1 MPDPKF
7 VPVPTTWGEEEEA
20 VTPVAPPLSVGDRV
34 ADAVDSVNS
43 GIGQGFH
50 QMADAA
56 VSAGTKLLET
66 GEGITNK
73 VFGTESGIAGELKQS
88 FKDLNESSAESD
100 GSTYKPKTVVGVVSQ
115 PVSQFLTGMVT
126 GGKILEGAKV
136 AQGASTLARGF
147 VTGAFADAAAF
158 DPSQDRLSNLFN
170 DFAESHP
177 SLRNPLTDYLAAD
190 ENDSEADG
198 RLKNAM
204 EGLIA
209 GGVLDRVFAGLKG
222 LRSVYKTRETAGAEA
237 AQKKWAEVATE
248 LDQTG
253 DATAVGFKDGE
264 VSGGTRT
271 GDDLSQTKAV
281 GTDGKPLTV
290 YHGTN
295 DAGVVLDKDIPTYFT
310 ANKTD
315 GVFTNTKNVI
325 EAQVDIRNPLTP
337 AIAKERIGEIEEAF
351 ERFNVPEGNRKE
363 ILNGIKSGN
372 ADAWFFVPPEAR
384 KAYEALGFDGLHVND
399 GLKDEWWVP
408 FSGRQI
414 RQVDAK
420 ADATLTTETVA
431 VGKVEAQNRAVRNI
445 NQPLLDQSEIDSL
458 INTIRHNPEFLSEGV
473 VRPNQNYNY
482 DRLLTDDG
490 AKLALDEVAK
500 LVTPILDAGHRSHKS
515 FQAIKDTA
523 EFFGGNP
530 EQLLVDLQKAYKD
543 TKNIEATL
551 VAGRSL
557 VAGLTLK
564 ANKLARQFEI
574 DPSVHEEL
582 QKTLQQAANVDKLV
596 RGTRSS
602 AARATAAGRIDVM
615 ANLSAAEIKALQ
627 VASPEQFLKI
637 VQGKSAFAKGV
648 DAHNEYWIN
657 ALLSGARTHIR
668 NIVSNAIN
676 TVALPAE
683 RMIGGLMMGNKEQIR
698 AGAATYMGLR
708 SAVLD
713 SIVLASK
720 ASGLTDLAKN
730 PMNPLAVAKK
740 TGDSILDP
748 KNAKLNGDTRAITAQ
763 NFGITQPHA
772 ATIFDAFGEFVRIP
786 GRFLTAEDE
795 FFKQLNYRAK
805 VYSDATTEGLSK
817 NLKGKNLSDF
827 IESRIDNA
835 FNGAGNAADEAALN
849 YARRATFTSVPERG
863 SFLHSLETFA
873 GQHPALRMLIPFI
886 RTPTNI
892 LKEAALRT
900 PGLNLLSKKYRDAL
914 AGKLGD
920 EAKAQ
925 AYGQFATG
933 AAMWTAGLTL
943 ALEGHITGR
952 GPADPREKQTLLDT
966 GWRPYSFK
974 VGDSYISFEGFD
986 PTSMFFGMAGDFADA
1001 YGHMQEGQRANV
1013 MGSMLVAMATNITS
1027 KTYLQGLTQAMEALT
1042 QPERKGH
1049 SFLKSR
1055 VSSYVP
1061 AGLKQFVGLVPG
1073 AEDPYMRETRSV
1085 LDAVINKLPGLSQT
1099 LPPRRNIFG
1108 EPVTATKAFG
1118 PDSIS
1123 PFYYSTQKDD
1133 KAAQELARFSHAFS
1147 PPSRSIGDVDL
1158 TLFTNAKGQDFYDRW
1173 QEQIATLRV
1182 GRYTLKERL
1191 ENLVT
1196 SPSYQK
1202 WRENEAD
1209 AIENGAAPRTLKEV
1223 QAVVE
1228 EYRQHAKQKTLKEFP
1243 EVADLVR
1250 AQKKVQVRA
1259 NAGAEVPDALQNI
1272 INQLTPQ

>member
-7 VPVPTTWGEEEEA
+7 VPVPTTWGEEES

-43 GIGQGFH
+43 GIGDTAH
-50 QMADAA
+50 E
-56 VSAGTKLLET
+56 VVKAGVHGLGYLAKQ
-66 GEGITNK
+66 GEGLTNAML
-73 VFGTESGIAGELKQS
+73 GTESGIAGELV
-88 FKDLNESSAESD
+88 SAYDEFDASTRKVD
-100 GSTYKPKTVVGVVSQ
+100 GSTYAPKTVVGMVAQ
-115 PVSQFLTGMVT
+115 PVTKFLTGMFV
-126 GGKILEGAKV
+126 GGKVLEGFA
-136 AQGASTLARGF
+136 ATQGASTLAKGF
-147 VTGAFADAAAF
+147 VTGAFADATAF

-170 DFAESHP
+170 EFAEGYP
-177 SLRNPLTDYLAAD
+177 ALRNPLTDYLAAD

-209 GGVLDRVFAGLKG
+209 GGVIDRVFAGLKG
-222 LRSVYKTRETAGAEA
+222 LRSVYKTREAAGDAA
-237 AQKKWAEVATE
+237 AQKKWAEVAEE
-248 LDQTG
+248 LSKSSQETK
-253 DATAVGFKDGE
+253 VGFDEG
-264 VSGGTRT
+264 SITGGTRT
-271 GDDLSQTKAV
+271 GDDLSLTTETSVADDAV
-281 GTDGKPLTV
+281 
-290 YHGTN
+290 
-295 DAGVVLDKDIPTYFT
+295 
-310 ANKTD
+310 
-315 GVFTNTKNVI
+315 
-325 EAQVDIRNPLTP
+325 
-337 AIAKERIGEIEEAF
+337 
-351 ERFNVPEGNRKE
+351 
-363 ILNGIKSGN
+363 
-372 ADAWFFVPPEAR
+372 
-384 KAYEALGFDGLHVND
+384 
-399 GLKDEWWVP
+399 
-408 FSGRQI
+408 
-414 RQVDAK
+414 
-420 ADATLTTETVA
+420 TTETVA

-445 NQPLLDQSEIDSL
+445 NQPLLDQVEIDSL
-458 INTIRHNPEFLSEGV
+458 INTIRHNPETLSEGT
-473 VRPNQNYNY
+473 VRPNINYNY

-515 FQAIKDTA
+515 FQVIKSTA
-523 EFFGGNP
+523 EFFGDNP

-543 TKNIEATL
+543 TKHIEATL

-557 VAGLTLK
+557 VAGLSQK
-564 ANKLARQFEI
+564 AAKLAREVETNPGLY
-574 DPSVHEEL
+574 DEL
-582 QKTLQQAANVDKLV
+582 AKVLQQTANVDKLV
-596 RGTRSS
+596 RGVRSS
-602 AARATAAGRIDVM
+602 AARATAGGRIEAL
-615 ANLSAAEIKALQ
+615 ANLSPAEIKALQ
-627 VASPEQFLKI
+627 VANPERFLKI
-637 VQGKSAFAKGV
+637 VQGKSAFGKGI

-657 ALLSGARTHIR
+657 ALLSGPRTHIR

-683 RMIGGLMMGNKEQIR
+683 RMIGGLMMGSKEQIR

-708 SAVLD
+708 SAVMD
-713 SIVLASK
+713 SIALASK
-720 ASGLTDLAKN
+720 ASGLSDIVKDPL
-730 PMNPLAVAKK
+730 NPLAVAKR

-748 KNAKLNGDTRAITAQ
+748 KNAKLNGDTRAISAQ

-772 ATIFDAFGEFVRIP
+772 ATVFDALGEMVRIP

-805 VYSDATTEGLSK
+805 VYSDATSEGMAK
-817 NLKGKNLSDF
+817 GLKGKDLSDF
-827 IESRIDNA
+827 IESRTDNA
-835 FNGAGNAADEAALN
+835 FNGVGNASDEAALN

-863 SFLHSLETFA
+863 SFLHSLESFA

-886 RTPTNI
+886 RTTTNI

-914 AGKLGD
+914 AGRLGK
-920 EAKAQ
+920 EAEAQ
-925 AYGQFATG
+925 AKGQFFTG

-943 ALEGHITGR
+943 ALEGNITGR
-952 GPADPREKQTLLDT
+952 GPSDPREKQLLLDT

-974 VGDSYISFEGFD
+974 VGDTYIGFEGID

-1001 YGHMQEGQRANV
+1001 YGHMNEGQRKNV

-1042 QPERKGH
+1042 QPEQEGH

-1061 AGLKQFVGLVPG
+1061 TGFKQFAGLIPG
-1073 AEDPYMRETRSV
+1073 AEDPYMREARTIM
-1085 LDAVINKLPGLSQT
+1085 DAVMNKLPGLSQT

-1108 EPVTATKAFG
+1108 EPVTPMKAFG

-1123 PFYYSTQKDD
+1123 PFFYTQQKDD
-1133 KAAQELARFSHAFS
+1133 KASQELARFSHAFS
-1147 PPSRSIGDVDL
+1147 PPSRSIGEVDL
-1158 TLFTNAKGQDFYDRW
+1158 TQFVNAKGQDFYDRW

-1191 ENLVT
+1191 ETLVT
-1196 SPSYQK
+1196 SAPYQK
-1202 WRENEAD
+1202 WRSNEAD
-1209 AIENGAAPRTLKEV
+1209 AIENGADPRTLTEV
-1223 QAVVE
+1223 RAVIE

-1259 NAGAEVPDALQNI
+1259 NAGAEVPDALQSI

>member
-1 MPDPKF
+1 MPDSKPF
-7 VPVPTTWGEEEEA
+7 TPVPTLAEEELVEA
-20 VTPVAPPLSVGDRV
+20 EKAQLSLGDRV

-43 GIGQGFH
+43 GIGQGIH

-56 VSAGTKLLET
+56 TSVVGTLVQGGERLTKPLVEAVT
-66 GEGITNK
+66 GESYEGHLADDAVAAVKGANQ
-73 VFGTESGIAGELKQS
+73 ESAQT
-88 FKDLNESSAESD
+88 D
-100 GSTYKPKTVVGVVSQ
+100 GSTYTPKTVVGVVSQ
-115 PVSQFLTGMVT
+115 PVSQFLTGMIT
-126 GGKILEGAKV
+126 GGKILEGAGV
-136 AQGASTLARGF
+136 LQGTSTIAKGF
-147 VTGAFADAAAF
+147 VTGAFADATAF

-170 DFAESHP
+170 DFAEAHP

-190 ENDSEADG
+190 ENDSEVEG
-198 RLKNAM
+198 RLKGTM

-209 GGVLDRVFAGLKG
+209 GGVIDRVFAGLKG
-222 LRSVYKTRETAGAEA
+222 LRSVYKTRETKGAAE
-237 AQKKWAEVATE
+237 AQKKWTEIAEE
-248 LDQTG
+248 LDQT
-253 DATAVGFKDGE
+253 AEAPAK
-264 VSGGTRT
+264 
-271 GDDLSQTKAV
+271 DLS
-281 GTDGKPLTV
+281 
-290 YHGTN
+290 
-295 DAGVVLDKDIPTYFT
+295 
-310 ANKTD
+310 
-315 GVFTNTKNVI
+315 
-325 EAQVDIRNPLTP
+325 
-337 AIAKERIGEIEEAF
+337 
-351 ERFNVPEGNRKE
+351 
-363 ILNGIKSGN
+363 
-372 ADAWFFVPPEAR
+372 
-384 KAYEALGFDGLHVND
+384 
-399 GLKDEWWVP
+399 
-408 FSGRQI
+408 
-414 RQVDAK
+414 
-420 ADATLTTETVA
+420 LTTETSVADVAVTSETVA

-445 NQPLLDQSEIDSL
+445 NQPLLEQSEIDSL
-458 INTIRHNPEFLSEGV
+458 INSIRHNPETLSEGE
-473 VRPNQNYNY
+473 VRPNINYNY
-482 DRLLTDDG
+482 DRLDTDDG

-515 FQAIKDTA
+515 FQVIKETA
-523 EFFGGNP
+523 EFFGDNP

-557 VAGLTLK
+557 VAGLAQK
-564 ANKLARQFEI
+564 AAKLARQFEI
-574 DPSVHEEL
+574 DPSVHDEL

-602 AARATAAGRIDVM
+602 AARATAAGRINVM
-615 ANLSAAEIKALQ
+615 ANLSQAEIKALQ
-627 VASPEQFLKI
+627 VADPGQFLKI
-637 VQGKSAFAKGV
+637 IQGKSAFAKTI

-698 AGAATYMGLR
+698 AGASTYIGLR

-713 SIVLASK
+713 SIILASK

-730 PMNPLAVAKK
+730 PTSPLTVAKR

-805 VYSDATTEGLSK
+805 VYADATTEGLQR
-817 NLKGKNLSDF
+817 NLKGKDLADY
-827 IESRIDNA
+827 IESRTNNA
-835 FNGAGNAADEAALN
+835 FNGVGNVADESALA
-849 YARRATFTSVPERG
+849 YARRATFTQAPERG

-873 GQHPALRMLIPFI
+873 GKHPALRMLIPFI

-900 PGLNLLSKKYRDAL
+900 PGLSHLSKKYRDAL
-914 AGKLGD
+914 AGKMGD
-920 EAKAQ
+920 EARAQ

-933 AAMWTAGLTL
+933 AALWTAGLTL

-952 GPADPREKQTLLDT
+952 GPSDPREKQLLLDT
-966 GWRPYSFK
+966 GWSPYSFK
-974 VGDSYISFEGFD
+974 VGDDYISFQGFD
-986 PTSMFFGMAGDFADA
+986 PSSMFFGIAGDFADA
-1001 YGHMQEGQRANV
+1001 YAHMEEGQQKNV

-1061 AGLKQFVGLVPG
+1061 AGLKQFTGLIPG
-1073 AEDPYMRETRSV
+1073 VEDPYMREARSV
-1085 LDAVINKLPGLSQT
+1085 FDAVLNKLPGFSQT

-1108 EPVTATKAFG
+1108 EAVTATKAFG

-1133 KAAQELARFSHAFS
+1133 VVAKELARFSHAFS
-1147 PPSRSIGDVDL
+1147 PPSRSIGEVDL
-1158 TLFTNAKGQDFYDRW
+1158 TQMVNLKGQDFYDRW
-1173 QEQIATLRV
+1173 QEQIATMKV

-1196 SPSYQK
+1196 SSAYQK
-1202 WRENEAD
+1202 WRKNEAD
-1209 AIENGAAPRTLKEV
+1209 AIENGADPRTLTEV
-1223 QAVVE
+1223 RAVVE

-1250 AQKKVQVRA
+1250 AQKKVQARA
-1259 NAGAEVPDALQNI
+1259 NAGAEVPDVLQNI